1 MDWREFSHKVKQR
14 SESTFKQV
22 FGFDGGLF
30 RPADLPWPEFPPQ
43 LLFDRRA
50 EA

>member
-1 MDWREFSHKVKQR
+1 LAGILAQGKTAVRVDFQ
-14 SESTFKQV
+14 QV
-22 FGFDGGLF
+22 SGFDGVLF

-43 LLFDRRA
+43 LLFDREA